1 MKIEQTAL
9 EGVLLLTPR
18 RFADARGMFMET
30 YNHRAME
37 ELGLPTFWP
46 QDNFSLSRRN
56 VVRGLHYQIT
66 EPQGK
71 LIRVQH
77 GAALDVAVDI
87 RRSSPTFGKFV
98 AVELRSEDGA
108 MLWIPPGFA
117 HGFVALSETLAFAYK
132 VTDYYSAAGERT
144 ILWNDP
150 ELGID
155 WPVSEAEAVLSA
167 KDAAG
172 TRFADAEVF
181 A

>member
-1 MKIEQTAL
+1 M
-9 EGVLLLTPR
+9 
-18 RFADARGMFMET
+18 
-30 YNHRAME
+30 
-37 ELGLPTFWP
+37 
-46 QDNFSLSRRN
+46 
-56 VVRGLHYQIT
+56 RGLHYQVT
-66 EPQGK
+66 QPQGK

-87 RRSSPTFGKFV
+87 RRSSPNFGKSV

-117 HGFVALSETLAFAYK
+117 HGFVALTETLAFAYK

-155 WPVSEAEAVLSA
+155 WPVSEAEALLSA
-167 KDAAG
+167 KDADG
-172 TRFADAEVF
+172 MRFADAEVF

>member
-1 MKIEQTAL
+1 MKVDETAL
-9 EGVLLLTPR
+9 PGVLLLTPR
-18 RFADARGMFMET
+18 QFADARGMFMET

-46 QDNFSLSRRN
+46 QDNFSLSKRN
-56 VVRGLHYQIT
+56 VVRGLHYQVT
-66 EPQGK
+66 QPQGK

-87 RRSSPTFGKFV
+87 RRSSPTFGKSI

-117 HGFVALSETLAFAYK
+117 HGFVALTETLAFAYK
-132 VTDYYSAAGERT
+132 VTNYYSAAGERT

-150 ELGID
+150 ELAVD

-172 TRFADAEVF
+172 TRFAEAEVF

>member
-1 MKIEQTAL
+1 MKVEPTAL
-9 EGVLLLTPR
+9 DGVLLLTPR
-18 RFADARGMFMET
+18 QFADSRGMFMET

-46 QDNFSLSRRN
+46 QDNFSLSKRN
-56 VVRGLHYQIT
+56 VVRGLHYQVT
-66 EPQGK
+66 QPQGK

-87 RRSSPTFGKFV
+87 RRSSPNFGKSV

-117 HGFVALSETLAFAYK
+117 HGFVALTETLAFAYK

-155 WPVSEAEAVLSA
+155 WPVSEAEALLSA
-167 KDAAG
+167 KDADG
-172 TRFADAEVF
+172 MRFADAEVF

>member
-1 MKIEQTAL
+1 MKVQETAL
-9 EGVLLLTPR
+9 PGVLLLTPR
-18 RFADARGMFMET
+18 QFADGRGMFMET
-30 YNHRAME
+30 YNQRAME
-37 ELGLPTFWP
+37 ELGLPTVWP

-56 VVRGLHYQIT
+56 VVRGLHYQVT
-66 EPQGK
+66 QPQGK

-77 GAALDVAVDI
+77 GAALDVAVDL
-87 RRSSPTFGKFV
+87 RRSSPHFGRSV
-98 AVELRSEDGA
+98 TVELRAEDGA

-117 HGFVALSETLAFAYK
+117 HGFVAMTEPLGFAYK

-155 WPVSEAEAVLSA
+155 WGLPAEDAILSP

>member
-1 MKIEQTAL
+1 MKVTETAL
-9 EGVLLLTPR
+9 EGVLLLQPR
-18 RFADARGMFMET
+18 QFADGRGMFMET
-30 YNHRAME
+30 YNQRVME
-37 ELGLPTFWP
+37 ELGLPVSWP
-46 QDNFSLSRRN
+46 QDNFSLSKRN
-56 VVRGLHYQIT
+56 VVRGLHYQIAQ
-66 EPQGK
+66 PQGK

-77 GAALDVAVDI
+77 GAALDIAVDL
-87 RRSSPTFGKFV
+87 RRSSPTFGKSL
-98 AVELRSEDGA
+98 ALELRSEDGA

-117 HGFVALSETLAFAYK
+117 HGFVALSQTLAFTYK

-150 ELGID
+150 DLAIA
-155 WPVSEAEAVLSA
+155 WPIVETEAILSP